1 MLKAP
6 HTMMKVQ
13 HIMLKAP
20 RITMKVQ
27 RIMMKA
33 QHVKNI
39 DHIRQSWISL
49 HIAHMWLRSHYHNT
63 IIAPMFIVRSNY
75 NKPIH
80 DSHSSCCGGREY
92 LCF

>member
-6 HTMMKVQ
+6 HMLKTLHIMMKVQ
-13 HIMLKAP
+13 HIMLKPP

-39 DHIRQSWISL
+39 DHIRQSWLSINMSPSL
-49 HIAHMWLRSHYHNT
+49 IEKATPLR
-63 IIAPMFIVRSNY
+63 A
-75 NKPIH
+75 
-80 DSHSSCCGGREY
+80 
-92 LCF
+92 

>member
-6 HTMMKVQ
+6 HIMMKVQ

-20 RITMKVQ
+20 HITMKVQ

-39 DHIRQSWISL
+39 DHIRQSWLS
-49 HIAHMWLRSHYHNT
+49 MHY
-63 IIAPMFIVRSNY
+63 
-75 NKPIH
+75 KPQT
-80 DSHSSCCGGREY
+80 
-92 LCF
+92 LLTVAQ

>member
-6 HTMMKVQ
+6 HIMMKVQ

-20 RITMKVQ
+20 RRTMKVQ

-39 DHIRQSWISL
+39 DHIRQSWLSIYML
-49 HIAHMWLRSHYHNT
+49 AAITY
-63 IIAPMFIVRSNY
+63 
-75 NKPIH
+75 
-80 DSHSSCCGGREY
+80 
-92 LCF
+92 